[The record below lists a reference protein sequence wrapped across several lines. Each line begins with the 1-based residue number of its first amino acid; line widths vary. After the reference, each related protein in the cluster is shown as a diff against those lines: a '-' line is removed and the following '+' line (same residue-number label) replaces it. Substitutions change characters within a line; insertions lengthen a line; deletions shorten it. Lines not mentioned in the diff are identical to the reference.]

1 MSRSARLFSLLKRAE
16 GFVRPV
22 LPIKGSDVLAA
33 GIPAGPKVGEILGK
47 LEEGWIASQ
56 FNLSREDLL
65 ARLETL
71 AKA

>member
-1 MSRSARLFSLLKRAE
+1 
-16 GFVRPV
+16 
-22 LPIKGSDVLAA
+22 VLAA

-65 ARLETL
+65 ARLDTL